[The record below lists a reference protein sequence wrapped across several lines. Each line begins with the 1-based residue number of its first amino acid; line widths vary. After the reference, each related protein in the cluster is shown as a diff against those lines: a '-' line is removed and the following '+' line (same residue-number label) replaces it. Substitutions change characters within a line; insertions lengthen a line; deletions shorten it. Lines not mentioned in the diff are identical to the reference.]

1 MFAKDVLKTG
11 TLVWLRWYFN
21 KVRDEFLSPT
31 VYTERMRHQS
41 SRDYVLCG
49 FPPICLHLSDVTENL
64 RKSEHI
70 RSEVCK
76 TPVTIGFKSDVKM
89 LRQALCDSTLPHQ
102 ISKDLLPDTVT
113 NTC

>member
-1 MFAKDVLKTG
+1 MVA
-11 TLVWLRWYFN
+11 WYFD
-21 KVRDEFLSPT
+21 KVRDEFLSHT
-31 VYTERMRHQS
+31 VYIERMRHRS

-49 FPPICLHLSDVTENL
+49 FPSICLHLSDVTKNL
-64 RKSEHI
+64 RNI

-76 TPVTIGFKSDVKM
+76 TPVTIGFKSDVKV

-102 ISKDLLPDTVT
+102 ISKDSLPDTVT